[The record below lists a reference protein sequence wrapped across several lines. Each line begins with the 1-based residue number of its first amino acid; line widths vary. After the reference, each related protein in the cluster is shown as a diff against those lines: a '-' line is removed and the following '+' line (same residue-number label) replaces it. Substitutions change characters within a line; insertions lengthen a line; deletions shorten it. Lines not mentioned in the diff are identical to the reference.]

1 MNVKNR
7 LLVLLAL
14 VVLVLGMVACST
26 PAATTGGTESD
37 TPGETG
43 ATTGEPA
50 ETGETAGEGEHEH
63 GRVVVS
69 SKGFT
74 EAFILGE
81 MYALLLENHG
91 YEVERKLGLGSETIV
106 TEAMRNGEVDLYPEY
121 TSTGLLAV
129 LGMEAMTDRVAI
141 YDTVKAEY
149 ESQYQITWL
158 DAAPFN
164 NTQALAVTQETSD
177 RLSLTT
183 VSQLLELAP
192 ELRIGGAPEFF
203 ERDDGLPGLN
213 RVYGDMAFAEEVQ
226 VDSGLRYQSLLDGE
240 IDVVVAYGTDGQIGG
255 YDLVVLEDDMGLW
268 PPYQVAPVI
277 RQETLTAFPD
287 IADLLNPLA
296 PLLTDQVMADL
307 NWMVDGPEGME
318 PAAVARQF
326 LTEQGLI
333 Q

>member
-1 MNVKNR
+1 MKNSR
-7 LLVLLAL
+7 LITLLAL
-14 VVLVLGMVACST
+14 VLLVLGVVACNAAPT
-26 PAATTGGTESD
+26 PTAETGGTE
-37 TPGETG
+37 
-43 ATTGEPA
+43 
-50 ETGETAGEGEHEH
+50 GEGEHSH
-63 GRVVVS
+63 GKVVVA

-81 MYALLLENHG
+81 MYSLLLENHG
-91 YEVERKLGLGSETIV
+91 YEVERKIGLGSEAII
-106 TEAMRNGEVDLYPEY
+106 TEAMKNGEVDLYPEY
-121 TSTGLLAV
+121 TSTGLLAI
-129 LGMEAMTDRVAI
+129 LGMEPMTDRVAI

-149 ESQYQITWL
+149 ESQFQITWL

-177 RLSLTT
+177 RLGLTK
-183 VSQLLELAP
+183 VSQLVELAP
-192 ELRIGGAPEFF
+192 ELRIGGAPEFY
-203 ERDDGLPGLN
+203 ERQDGLPGL
-213 RVYGDMAFAEEVQ
+213 VATYGDMAFAAEEQ
-226 VDSGLRYQSLLDGE
+226 VDSGLRYQALLDGD

-255 YDLVVLEDDMGLW
+255 YDLVVLEDDKGLW

-277 RQETLTAFPD
+277 RMERLNESPD
-287 IADLLNPLA
+287 IADILNPLA

-307 NWMVDGPEGME
+307 NWMVDGPDKME